1 MNESF
6 TAPDEVKESFMA
18 FRAGG
23 DGHGFSRV
31 GGHSAGGHSE
41 GLTQVYGCGFR
52 SVQSFSPHP
61 PKLDNAPVSGPG

>member
-1 MNESF
+1 MNGSF

-18 FRAGG
+18 FRVGG
-23 DGHGFSRV
+23 HGHGFSRA
-31 GGHSAGGHSE
+31 GEYSADRHSE
-41 GLTQVYGCGFR
+41 GLTLVYGCGFR